1 MLHSDPLIVDNGPKF
16 LGQALKVGDGIV
28 CVVPK
33 QLNRRP
39 EARASMRK
47 MVKSLGGDCGEC
59 LNCPLG
65 KAG

>member
-16 LGQALKVGDGIV
+16 LGQALKVGDRIV

-47 MVKSLGGDCGEC
+47 MVKSLGSDCGEC